1 MARERLD
8 ARIGEIAF
16 TVPAYGDLL
25 VLGNNALSYRKRL
38 APVATV
44 CAFDGMT
51 LTIRLQRTELNLL
64 RVGDSVAVLRT
75 SSTPANPRFATA
87 ALTTVTPG
95 ASCQPL
101 TPGAVTLAAPLAAPL
116 PASEVARGATTRVW
130 SVRSYAVEADPAAP
144 GRYQLIERVNGADPA
159 KLFGPFA
166 NPSVFTYWQDEA
178 GTIPATDALNTTL
191 LRASFTPI
199 VALASRARAA
209 AGAEVME
216 FPVGEPPRNEV
227 RGEVPPPTGPVTPL
241 PSCHTPGATNYGD
254 PIHECTFAPGT
265 AVVTATPN
273 PATDADV
280 VLVSGASSFASGSA
294 TITAYEWT
302 VNGAAFGGGQASFSV
317 KFSQGANTIALRVQ
331 DSRGAWSPVTTVVL
345 AVSASCTPPPS
356 QTRTVACNAGEIG
369 TGYTEQQDYSTATCS
384 WGGWYRTGGD
394 CTAGCPAGTV
404 LSGGSCVAA
413 CPFAGLGTLQATDI
427 ACFERK
433 CEARIYQLQPQGG
446 DPKWVSDEEYE
457 VWVTYYGDGRVAQGS
472 ELLTFQCTT
481 YFDGTYNCV
490 GTRACTGG

>member
-1 MARERLD
+1 MRVAMARERLD

-44 CAFDGMT
+44 CAFDDTT

-216 FPVGEPPRNEV
+216 FPVGGPPRNEV
-227 RGEVPPPTGPVTPL
+227 LGEVPPPTGPVTP
-241 PSCHTPGATNYGD
+241 CRAATPPARPT
-254 PIHECTFAPGT
+254 
-265 AVVTATPN
+265 TATPSMN
-273 PATDADV
+273 APSPLARRSSRPRRIRRPMRTWSSSPCELVRQRERDDHGLRMDGERRRLWRRPGQLLRE
-280 VLVSGASSFASGSA
+280 VLP
-294 TITAYEWT
+294 
-302 VNGAAFGGGQASFSV
+302 GGEHDRAP
-317 KFSQGANTIALRVQ
+317 R
-331 DSRGAWSPVTTVVL
+331 
-345 AVSASCTPPPS
+345 
-356 QTRTVACNAGEIG
+356 AG
-369 TGYTEQQDYSTATCS
+369 
-384 WGGWYRTGGD
+384 
-394 CTAGCPAGTV
+394 
-404 LSGGSCVAA
+404 
-413 CPFAGLGTLQATDI
+413 
-427 ACFERK
+427 
-433 CEARIYQLQPQGG
+433 
-446 DPKWVSDEEYE
+446 
-457 VWVTYYGDGRVAQGS
+457 
-472 ELLTFQCTT
+472 
-481 YFDGTYNCV
+481 
-490 GTRACTGG
+490 